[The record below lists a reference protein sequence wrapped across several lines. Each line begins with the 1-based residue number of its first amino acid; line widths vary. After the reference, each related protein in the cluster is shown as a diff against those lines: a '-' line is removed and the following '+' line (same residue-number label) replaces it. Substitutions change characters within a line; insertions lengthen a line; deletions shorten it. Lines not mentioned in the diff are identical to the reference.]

1 MGSEVPIGDFSVMT
15 RLSKKA
21 LRHYHDLGLLVP
33 AHIDAHSGYRFYD
46 TAQVDH
52 AHIIRRFRSLQ
63 MSIPDIKALL
73 STTDIG
79 ARNALIAAHLAHMR
93 EQLERTQDA
102 VRELIELLSP
112 PHHHPEV
119 HTRRE
124 PRTVAWAITSTIDIA
139 SIGTWFATSAHQL
152 TDALRQSGAQPHG
165 PASGLYERRLFSE
178 SRGEATLYIGTTEPV
193 PPSAPIRALI
203 VPAAEFAVLTH
214 PGSTH
219 SGIDRSY
226 GQLGSYVSNNLISGQ
241 GPIREH
247 YLGADRG
254 LFTGFDRTEIC
265 WPIFNTADTAQAA
278 DTAHDRIG

>member
-15 RLSKKA
+15 RLSRKA

-33 AHIDAHSGYRFYD
+33 AHIDTHTGYRFYD
-46 TAQVDH
+46 TAQVDQ
-52 AHIIRRFRSLQ
+52 AYIIRRFRSLQ
-63 MSIPDIKALL
+63 MPIPDIKALL
-73 STTDIG
+73 STTDLG
-79 ARNALIAAHLAHMR
+79 ARNALIAAHLAQMQ

-112 PHHHPEV
+112 PEHHPEV

-139 SIGTWFATSAHQL
+139 SIEAWFATTAHQL
-152 TDALRQSGAQPHG
+152 TDALRRSGAQPHG
-165 PASGLYERRLFSE
+165 PASGLYERQLFAE
-178 SRGEATLYIGTTEPV
+178 SRGDATLYISTAEPL
-193 PPSAPIRALI
+193 PPLGPVRAL
-203 VPAAEFAVLTH
+203 VLPAAEFAILTH
-214 PGSTH
+214 AGSTH
-219 SGIDRSY
+219 TGIDRSY
-226 GQLGSYVSNNLISGQ
+226 GHLGSYVSNNLMSGH

-265 WPIFNTADTAQAA
+265 WPIFGTAETGQAESQL
-278 DTAHDRIG
+278 ISC

>member
-33 AHIDAHSGYRFYD
+33 AHIDTHSGYRFYD

-73 STTDIG
+73 SAPDIG
-79 ARNALIAAHLAHMR
+79 ARNALIAAHLAQMQ

-112 PHHHPEV
+112 SERHPEV
-119 HTRRE
+119 HTRQE
-124 PRTVAWAITSTIDIA
+124 PRTLAWAITSTIDIA
-139 SIGTWFATSAHQL
+139 SIGSWFATTAHQL
-152 TDALRQSGAQPHG
+152 TDALRRSGAQPHG
-165 PASGLYERRLFSE
+165 PASGLYARELFSE

-193 PPSAPIRALI
+193 PPPAPVRAVVL
-203 VPAAEFAVLTH
+203 PAAEFAVLTH
-214 PGSTH
+214 VGSTH
-219 SGIDRSY
+219 TGIDRSY
-226 GQLGSYVSNNLISGQ
+226 GHLGSYVSNNLMSGQ

-247 YLGADRG
+247 YLGADCGR
-254 LFTGFDRTEIC
+254 FSGFDRTEIC
-265 WPIFNTADTAQAA
+265 WPIFGTAETGTDMAA
-278 DTAHDRIG
+278 AHDGIG

>member
-15 RLSKKA
+15 RLSRKA

-33 AHIDAHSGYRFYD
+33 AHIDTHTGYRFYD
-46 TAQVDH
+46 TAQVDQ
-52 AHIIRRFRSLQ
+52 AYIIRRFRSLQ

-73 STTDIG
+73 STTDLG
-79 ARNALIAAHLAHMR
+79 ARNALIAAHLEQMQ

-112 PHHHPEV
+112 PEHHPEV

-139 SIGTWFATSAHQL
+139 SIEAWFATTAHQL

-165 PASGLYERRLFSE
+165 PAGGLYERQLFAE
-178 SRGEATLYIGTTEPV
+178 SRGDATLYIGTAEPL
-193 PPSAPIRALI
+193 PPLGPVRAL
-203 VPAAEFAVLTH
+203 VLPAAEFAILTH
-214 PGSTH
+214 AGPTH
-219 SGIDRSY
+219 TGIDRSY
-226 GQLGSYVSNNLISGQ
+226 GHLGSYVSNNLMSGH

-265 WPIFNTADTAQAA
+265 WPIFGTAETGQAESQLSS
-278 DTAHDRIG
+278 R